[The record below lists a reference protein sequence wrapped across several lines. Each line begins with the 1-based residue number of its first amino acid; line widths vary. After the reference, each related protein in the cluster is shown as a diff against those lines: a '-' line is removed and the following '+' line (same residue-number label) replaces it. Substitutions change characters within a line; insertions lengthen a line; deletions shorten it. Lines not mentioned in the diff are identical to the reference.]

1 MLNINREL
9 TGNAFVESQFDLAFV
24 MLSED
29 LIFESAKDSPCF
41 SYALIFLCCCS
52 FSDFYSILNHYMLQF
67 VC

>member
-24 MLSED
+24 ILSED

-41 SYALIFLCCCS
+41 SYALIFLC
-52 FSDFYSILNHYMLQF
+52 
-67 VC
+67 